1 MFDTHTFDD
10 ARFVPPQIRERFE
23 FMETSSACAL
33 MATTCREEWADILSV
48 LEQFQLDP
56 QTWMR
61 AGGNRGDVAKEI
73 DSAFEERGWAER
85 RLDLETH
92 AFLLDRKGQVKT
104 TFDPMY
110 QEGYLVDNVKGRV
123 ALDVEWNAKDGNLDR
138 DMTAYRSWH
147 EAGAITAAVIIT
159 KHQASLRSLLNR
171 LWVDYNNTRDIQ
183 LQVTKPPIDMA
194 TSTTTNFEK
203 AELRI
208 RRGVMGTCPLLVIG
222 VSESTWNGKAYLG
235 TD

>member
-1 MFDTHTFDD
+1 
-10 ARFVPPQIRERFE
+10 
-23 FMETSSACAL
+23 METSSACAL

-85 RLDLETH
+85 RLDLKRH

-104 TFDPMY
+104 TFDPVY

-171 LWVDYNNTRDIQ
+171 LWGDYNNARDIQ

>member
-1 MFDTHTFDD
+1 M
-10 ARFVPPQIRERFE
+10 
-23 FMETSSACAL
+23 
-33 MATTCREEWADILSV
+33 LSV

-85 RLDLETH
+85 RLDLKTH

-104 TFDPMY
+104 TFDPVY

-123 ALDVEWNAKDGNLDR
+123 ALDVEWNAIDGNLDR

-171 LWVDYNNTRDIQ
+171 LWGDYNNARDIQ

-208 RRGVMGTCPLLVIG
+208 RRGVMGTCPLLVMG